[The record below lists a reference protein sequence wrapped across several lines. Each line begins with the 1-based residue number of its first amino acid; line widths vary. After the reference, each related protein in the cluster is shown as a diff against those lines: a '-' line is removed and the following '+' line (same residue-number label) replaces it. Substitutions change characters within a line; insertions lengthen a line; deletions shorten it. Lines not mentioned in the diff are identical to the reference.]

1 MKELFIFEVFI
12 ITYDLIIIGGGP
24 SGATAAKIAAESS
37 AKVLLLEAAEEGR
50 YKCCAGGIP
59 VRNEEFSSIPR
70 GVDVREI
77 TGGVLFTPKSG
88 PMEFDASGKN
98 NKGFCMF
105 RTDFDKHLVNI
116 AQDAG
121 AQIKYK
127 FRVKKIEINK
137 DSSVKVQGPEE
148 YQSKC
153 VILATGLGG
162 AQLQRQ
168 IGLEVP
174 PMINGIQAEF
184 EVPESVIDEQFGNRV
199 WEFFDRSLIDHG
211 IAWVFPKS
219 QALSIGVLGNGVKVS
234 HLKEFLQKSFIREKI
249 EGRDMKVF
257 GGRKIWAAPIPDRMI
272 AKPYHERVMVIGDAC
287 GTADP
292 ILYEGIYQARLSGKL
307 AAETFCQAL
316 EKEDFGES
324 KLARYNELLLKH
336 LYEEDLRYSYKFHQL
351 LYHSGLLERVIEAS
365 YLMAQEDPEMM
376 QSTIALFTGSETR
389 KHSWEVMMS
398 RKWKLIKL
406 MGIKN
411 SLKLLPTLVHALRI

>member
-1 MKELFIFEVFI
+1 M
-12 ITYDLIIIGGGP
+12 YDLIIIGGGP
-24 SGATAAKIAAESS
+24 AGATAAKIAAESD

-59 VRNEEFSSIPR
+59 IRNEEFTSIPH
-70 GVDVREI
+70 GVGDREI

-88 PMEFDASGKN
+88 PMQFEASGEN

-121 AQIKYK
+121 AQIKYE
-127 FRVKKIEINK
+127 FRVKRIEIDK
-137 DSSVKVQGPEE
+137 SSGVKVIGPEDF
-148 YQSKC
+148 QGKC

-162 AQLQRQ
+162 AHLQRQ

-174 PMINGIQAEF
+174 PMVSGIQAEF

-199 WEFFDRSLIDHG
+199 WEFFDRSSIDHG

-219 QALSIGVLGNGVKVS
+219 QALSIGVLGKGVKMG
-234 HLKEFLQKSFIREKI
+234 HFNAFLQNPFIKEKI
-249 EGRDMKVF
+249 EGREMKVF
-257 GGRKIWAAPIPDRMI
+257 GGRKVWAAPIPDRMI
-272 AKPYHERVMVIGDAC
+272 AKPYRERVMAIGDAC

-292 ILYEGIYQARLSGKL
+292 ILYEGIYQARLSGKI
-307 AAETFCQAL
+307 AAEIFCQAL

-324 KLARYNELLLKH
+324 ELVRYNELLLKL
-336 LYEEDLRYSYKFHQL
+336 LYEEDLRYSYKFHHL
-351 LYHSGLLERVIEAS
+351 LYHSGLLERIIEAS
-365 YLMAQEDPEMM
+365 YSMAQEDQEMM

-398 RKWKLIKL
+398 RKWKLVKL
-406 MGIKN
+406 LGIKN
-411 SLKLLPTLVHALRI
+411 SMKLLPTLLHALRI

>member
-1 MKELFIFEVFI
+1 M
-12 ITYDLIIIGGGP
+12 IGGGP
-24 SGATAAKIAAESS
+24 AGATAAKIAAESN

-59 VRNEEFSSIPR
+59 IRNEEFTSIPH
-70 GVDVREI
+70 GVGDREI

-88 PMEFDASGKN
+88 PMEFEASGKN

-105 RTDFDKHLVNI
+105 RTDFDKYLVNI

-121 AQIKYK
+121 AQIKYR

-137 DSSVKVQGPEE
+137 SSGVKVIGSED

-174 PMINGIQAEF
+174 PMISGIQAEF
-184 EVPESVIDEQFGNRV
+184 KAPESVIDEQFGNRV
-199 WEFFDRSLIDHG
+199 WEFFDRKLINHG

-219 QALSIGVLGNGVKVS
+219 QALSIGVLGNGVKMS
-234 HLKEFLQKSFIREKI
+234 DFNAFLQNPFIKEKI
-249 EGRDMKVF
+249 EGREMKIF
-257 GGRKIWAAPIPDRMI
+257 AGRKVWAAPIPDRMI
-272 AKPYHERVMVIGDAC
+272 TKPYRERVMVIGDAC

-292 ILYEGIYQARLSGKL
+292 ILYEGIYQARLSGKI
-307 AAETFCQAL
+307 AAEVFCQAL
-316 EKEDFGES
+316 EEEDFGES
-324 KLARYNELLLKH
+324 ELARYNALLLKH
-336 LYEEDLRYSYKFHQL
+336 LYEEDLRYSYKFHHL

-365 YLMAQEDPEMM
+365 YSMAQDDPEMM

-398 RKWKLIKL
+398 RKWKLVKL
-406 MGIKN
+406 LGIKN
-411 SLKLLPTLVHALRI
+411 SMKLLPTLLHALRI